1 LGRSHALFLYSLYFP
16 SRLFR
21 LTLLPIFLDEALH
34 IRWALLIAE
43 GKKPWWRPWDWGRA
57 LGVWLDAL
65 LAPLAGDP
73 LLIDRGLSV
82 VFGAVTLWACFEIGR
97 HLYDPRVGL
106 VSALFYVFCP
116 FTLVYDRL
124 VLADPLLSTF
134 GALTLLLSL
143 RLVEAPTVRRGL
155 LLGLTMALVVYTKIT
170 GVPLLGIPLA
180 TVLLLRPARVM
191 VRPLL
196 AAHALAFALVAYPLQ
211 LWARE
216 GQVGLMVDMAT
227 HNDYASFRERLA
239 VNLHLVAGWLS
250 LYWTVP
256 LIVLGLLGL
265 GVSAARRYRPGL
277 LLALL
282 ALLPILA
289 FSACLTRGVPRY
301 LLFTCVPFLVLA
313 ASAFCFLLDS
323 LTGRLGLGTPARRAL
338 AGLLLLLAIAPA
350 LRLDYDL
357 WTDPSRA
364 SLPPPER
371 DQFISGWTS
380 GYGVRDTVAFVR
392 GELARHPAGITVVTH
407 VTHVRT
413 LRMTPLLLD
422 LEFRNEPRVQLEDW
436 DLSDPSALPAI
447 TAWAAARPTLLVVPR
462 ADPTSL
468 PPPAESWAHL
478 GSLVAQTFRPGGEV
492 CDEIYRLCRG
502 RQCGN

>member
-1 LGRSHALFLYSLYFP
+1 MGRSHALFLYSLYFP

-43 GKKPWWRPWDWGRA
+43 GKKPWWKPWDWGRA

-65 LAPLAGDP
+65 LARLGGDA
-73 LLIDRGLSV
+73 LLLDRGLSV
-82 VFGAVTLWACFEIGR
+82 LMGAVTLWVCFEIGR
-97 HLYDPRVGL
+97 RLYGPRVGL

-124 VLADPLLSTF
+124 VLADPLLSTL

-143 RLVEAPTVRRGL
+143 RLVEVPTVRRGL
-155 LLGLTMALVVYTKIT
+155 LLGLVMALVFYTKIT
-170 GVPLLGIPLA
+170 GMPLIGIPLLS
-180 TVLLLRPARVM
+180 VLLLRPAGVM

-196 AAHALAFALVAYPLQ
+196 AAHTLALALVAYPLQ
-211 LWARE
+211 LWVRG
-216 GQVGLMVDMAT
+216 GQMRLMVQMAT
-227 HNDYASFRERLA
+227 QNDSGFLERLS
-239 VNLHLVAGWLS
+239 VNLRLTVGWLS

-256 LIVLGLLGL
+256 LIVLGAVGLL
-265 GVSAARRYRPGL
+265 VSAARRYRPGL

-282 ALLPILA
+282 TLLPILA
-289 FSACLTRGVPRY
+289 FTACLTRGLPRY
-301 LLFTCVPFLVLA
+301 LLFTSIPFLVLA
-313 ASAFCFLLDS
+313 ATAFCLLLDS
-323 LTGRLGLGTPARRAL
+323 LAGRPGLPAPARGAL
-338 AGLLLLLAIAPA
+338 FGLLFLLAIAPA
-350 LRLDYDL
+350 LKVDYDL

-380 GYGVRDTVAFVR
+380 GYGVRDTLAFVR
-392 GELARHPAGITVVTH
+392 RELARHPAGIMVVTH
-407 VTHVRT
+407 VTRART
-413 LRMTPLLLD
+413 LRLTPLLLD

-436 DLSDPSALPAI
+436 DLADPSALPAI

-462 ADPTSL
+462 ADPTSP
-468 PPPAESWAHL
+468 PPPAETWAHL
-478 GSLVAQTFRPGGEV
+478 GGLVAQTFKPGGQV
-492 CDEIYRLCRG
+492 CDEIYRLCG
-502 RQCGN
+502 RPQCGT

>member
-1 LGRSHALFLYSLYFP
+1 LGRSHALFLWSLYFP

-34 IRWALLIAE
+34 IRWAMLIAE
-43 GKKPWWRPWDWGRA
+43 GKKAWWRPWDWGRA

-65 LAPLAGDP
+65 LVPLGGDP
-73 LLIDRGLSV
+73 LLLDRGLSV
-82 VFGAVTLWACFEIGR
+82 LFGAVTLWACFEIGR
-97 HLYDPRVGL
+97 RLYGPRVGL
-106 VSALFYVFCP
+106 ASALFYLFCP

-124 VLADPLLSTF
+124 ALADPLLSTF

-170 GVPLLGIPLA
+170 GMPLLGIPLL

-196 AAHALAFALVAYPLQ
+196 AAHALALALVAYPLL
-211 LWARE
+211 LWARG
-216 GQVGLMVDMAT
+216 GQVGFMVDMAT
-227 HNDYASFRERLA
+227 QNGYASFGERLA
-239 VNLHLVAGWLS
+239 VNLHLAAGWLS

-256 LIVLGLLGL
+256 LFVLGLLGV
-265 GVSAARRYRPGL
+265 GVSAVRRHRPGL

-282 ALLPILA
+282 VLLPILA

-301 LLFTCVPFLVLA
+301 LLITCVPFLVVA
-313 ASAFCFLLDS
+313 ASAFGFLVDS
-323 LTGRLGLGTPARRAL
+323 LAGRLGLGAPARGVL
-338 AGLLLLLAIAPA
+338 FGLLFLLAIAPA
-350 LRLDYDL
+350 LRLDHDL

-364 SLPPPER
+364 SLPPPDR
-371 DQFISGWTS
+371 DQLISGWTS

-407 VTHVRT
+407 VTRART
-413 LRMTPLLLD
+413 LRMTPLVLD

-436 DLSDPSALPAI
+436 NLADPSALPAL

-462 ADPTSL
+462 ADPASPL
-468 PPPAESWAHL
+468 PPAETWAHL
-478 GSLVAQTFRPGGEV
+478 GGLVAQTFKPGGEI
-492 CDEIYRLCRG
+492 CDDIYRLCRG
-502 RQCGN
+502 PECGT